1 MGAAAARAGSGLDA
15 GEACCPTVQTRRGRH
30 GSDVLRGSRRH
41 TRASEIL
48 EGRKV
53 DPSPSMSFSKIS

>member
-1 MGAAAARAGSGLDA
+1 M
-15 GEACCPTVQTRRGRH
+15 GEACCPTVRTGRGRH

-48 EGRKV
+48 EGRKA